1 MVLFKDFLQALR
13 DRGDHAVAE
22 EISTAVTAKFK
33 GVLTFQE
40 LQNKDMNEI
49 NGVLNLAKTLTTQ
62 QVYRSSLNAYKQNL
76 EAQGF
81 SVDVNPEYV
90 EPGKA

>member
-1 MVLFKDFLQALR
+1 MLFKDFLQALR

-49 NGVLNLAKTLTTQ
+49 NGVLNLAKTLTI
-62 QVYRSSLNAYKQNL
+62 QVHCSSLDTYVQNL
-76 EAQGF
+76 QAQGF
-81 SVDVNPEYV
+81 SVTVNPEYL

>member
-1 MVLFKDFLQALR
+1 MLFKDFLQALR
-13 DRGDHAVAE
+13 DRGDHAVAD

-49 NGVLNLAKTLTTQ
+49 NGVLNLAKILTTQ
-62 QVYRSSLNAYKQNL
+62 VHSSSLNTYVQNL
-76 EAQGF
+76 QAQGF
-81 SVDVNPEYV
+81 SVTINPKYL